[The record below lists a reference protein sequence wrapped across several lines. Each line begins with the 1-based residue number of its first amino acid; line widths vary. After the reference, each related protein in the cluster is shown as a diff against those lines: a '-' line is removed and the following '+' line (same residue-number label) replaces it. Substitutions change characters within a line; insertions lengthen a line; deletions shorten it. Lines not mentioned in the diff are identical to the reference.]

1 MRRIEEV
8 FILSI
13 FKKEYWMAA
22 FGALKD
28 IRKLA
33 FAALICA
40 LTVALD
46 GLIRIPVVPGG
57 LEIKVTFFIIALGCA
72 IYGPVASVL
81 IAVVV
86 DTLSFFLFPT
96 GFAYFPGYMVTEI
109 LVSLFYCF
117 FFYRQKITVPRIFF
131 AKICSNYLA
140 HVLLNSLWA
149 SILMGK
155 GYLYYFWS
163 SLIKNTVLLPFEVL
177 IIAAFFGAVIPFFSR
192 AKMLPAY
199 TQAELKRLRF
209 GKSAWPTFG
218 LTALL
223 GYCGCIAYALKKANG
238 TTATVFLILGIAF
251 GVAGL
256 ALLAT
261 GFLLKN
267 KTADR

>member
-8 FILSI
+8 FILNI
-13 FKKEYWMAA
+13 FTKEYWKAA
-22 FGALKD
+22 FSELKD
-28 IRKLA
+28 LRKLA

-40 LTVALD
+40 LSVALD
-46 GLIRIPVVPGG
+46 GLVRIPVLPGG
-57 LEIKVTFFIIALGCA
+57 LEIKVTFFIIALGA
-72 IYGPVASVL
+72 AVYGPVAGVL

-109 LVSLFYCF
+109 LVTLFYSI
-117 FFYRQKITVPRIFF
+117 FFYRQKITVLRIFL
-131 AKICSNYLA
+131 AKVCSNYLA

-192 AKMLPAY
+192 VGVLPAY
-199 TQAELKRLRF
+199 TKEELRNLRF
-209 GKSAWPTFG
+209 GKSALPTFG

-223 GYCGCIAYALKKANG
+223 GCGGFIAYALEKANG
-238 TTATVFLILGIAF
+238 TAATVFLILGIAF

-256 ALLAT
+256 ALLAI